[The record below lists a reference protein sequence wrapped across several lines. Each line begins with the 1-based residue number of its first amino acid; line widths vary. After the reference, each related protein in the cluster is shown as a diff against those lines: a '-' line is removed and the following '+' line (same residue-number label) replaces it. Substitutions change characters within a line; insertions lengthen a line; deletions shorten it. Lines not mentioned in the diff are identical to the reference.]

1 MQCGPKSLISPFS
14 SQTASN
20 FKIIDFQDVCFYN
33 ASMKKSY
40 IVYILV
46 IAACGVIAFKWDFF
60 TSKSLSNPYN
70 FGILPKENLSNEDYL
85 QIQEILSAKQEELEQ
100 LVRKLY
106 PAGDSGYATL
116 DDFMGRSL
124 RGVRQILIDP
134 KQGWF
139 PEVKLEKINAGGDR
153 CIVTSVPYLNQYPEL
168 ARSKTEQLRQVG
180 FNGYYLYFVGGY
192 PNPSGKEIQYVGV
205 PYALKIFAMM
215 EAQKRGFQKVLWL
228 DSAAM
233 PLRDPAPIFEWL
245 EKKESFI
252 HGWNAPPNFG
262 MYVLPETR
270 QLLKQLTG
278 VDVLHSFYINSV
290 IFGLKMDT
298 KLTRDF
304 IDSYFQ
310 MLQLGTPFLSCFPEE
325 CVFMAIYGQKKFK
338 KNWKKHR
345 LDNVL
350 KYQEADVP
358 DSAERIEA
366 ARSNGFFFYQLRH

>member
-1 MQCGPKSLISPFS
+1 
-14 SQTASN
+14 
-20 FKIIDFQDVCFYN
+20 
-33 ASMKKSY
+33 MKKSY

-46 IAACGVIAFKWDFF
+46 IAACGVITLFKWDFF
-60 TSKSLSNPYN
+60 TSKRLSNPYN
-70 FGILPKENLSNEDYL
+70 FGILPKENLSSEDYL
-85 QIQEILSAKQEELEQ
+85 QIQEILCAKQVELEL

-134 KQGWF
+134 KRGWF

-233 PLRDPAPIFEWL
+233 P
-245 EKKESFI
+245 
-252 HGWNAPPNFG
+252 
-262 MYVLPETR
+262 
-270 QLLKQLTG
+270 
-278 VDVLHSFYINSV
+278 
-290 IFGLKMDT
+290 
-298 KLTRDF
+298 
-304 IDSYFQ
+304 
-310 MLQLGTPFLSCFPEE
+310 
-325 CVFMAIYGQKKFK
+325 
-338 KNWKKHR
+338 
-345 LDNVL
+345 
-350 KYQEADVP
+350 
-358 DSAERIEA
+358 
-366 ARSNGFFFYQLRH
+366 